1 MTLHGGK
8 WQVGGRAGGRRVAM
22 GSPGAHSL
30 GGGPRQG
37 RREFSPIDAR
47 PDRTWQTPAVFQHG
61 GEGGRVG
68 TVG

>member
-1 MTLHGGK
+1 M
-8 WQVGGRAGGRRVAM
+8 GGRAGGRRVAM